1 MNEVSIFGTANCSY
15 CDMAKKLCE
24 NFSVPYSYYD
34 IATDTK
40 AMNYLMD
47 ELGMFKTVPQIF
59 ADGKHIGGFSEL
71 KELLND

>member
-1 MNEVSIFGTANCSY
+1 MSKVIIFGTANCSY

-24 NFSVPYSYYD
+24 KLKVTYSYYD
-34 IATDTK
+34 IAADAK

-59 ADGKHIGGFSEL
+59 VDGKHIGGFNEL